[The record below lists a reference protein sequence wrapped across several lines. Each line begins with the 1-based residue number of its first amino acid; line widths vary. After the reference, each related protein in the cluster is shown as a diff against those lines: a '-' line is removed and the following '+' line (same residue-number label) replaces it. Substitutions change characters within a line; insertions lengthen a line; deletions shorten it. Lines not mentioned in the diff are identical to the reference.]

1 MFVVEGCSWRDL
13 VFVYR
18 EATAT
23 LTSRLVEMEKK
34 LIKVLPVCMPSLAM
48 ELLYLFVY

>member
-1 MFVVEGCSWRDL
+1 MFVVEGRSWRDL
-13 VFVYR
+13 GFVYR

-34 LIKVLPVCMPSLAM
+34 LIKVLCMPSLAM